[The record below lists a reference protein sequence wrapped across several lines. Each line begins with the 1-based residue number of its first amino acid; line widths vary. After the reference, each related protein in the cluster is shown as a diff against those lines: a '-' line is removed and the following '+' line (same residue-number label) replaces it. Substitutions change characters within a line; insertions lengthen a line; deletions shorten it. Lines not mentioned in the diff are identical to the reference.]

1 MHIALKPYQELYL
14 LEGLVGALPLH
25 LCQKS
30 VDEVSAVFAPVGVL
44 LVVFLM
50 LIDHP
55 LKEALGLL
63 LERPDLFDNKI
74 Y

>member
-1 MHIALKPYQELYL
+1 MSPYQELYL
-14 LEGLVGALPLH
+14 LEGLVCALSLH
-25 LCQKS
+25 LGEKC